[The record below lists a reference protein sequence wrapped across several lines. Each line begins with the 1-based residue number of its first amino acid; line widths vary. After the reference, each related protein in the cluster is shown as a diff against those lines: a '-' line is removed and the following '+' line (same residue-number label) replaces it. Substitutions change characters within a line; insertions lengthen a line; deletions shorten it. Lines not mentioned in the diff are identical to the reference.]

1 MPIKESNSSQHS
13 LPQPGD
19 IVKIWPYGSKGY
31 NNLVNSLEEY
41 FLILIKKSPDNIFK
55 PFNYDLLQSN
65 VTNWYPGSYSDQR
78 IRSVHQR
85 GKYQDFKHF
94 IRVIGTL
101 GTPDGVEWEIQ

>member
-1 MPIKESNSSQHS
+1 MIVDSIENWKK
-13 LPQPGD
+13 LKVGD
-19 IVKIWPYGSKGY
+19 IVKIWPYGSTDD
-31 NNLVNSLEEY
+31 NAAEY
-41 FLILIKKSPDNIFK
+41 FLILIKKSPDDLYKTFDYK
-55 PFNYDLLQSN
+55 LLQSN